1 MIDFPAGTDP
11 VGFRLGLGSE
21 HFTIFNSRFIT
32 MRVSNFCAILF
43 LISAFHVSALPAAVE
58 GELEIS
64 DAAYSG
70 DITIDGSGVKGV
82 YFTGAS
88 TATGQIQATASGW
101 FNMGGNVELS
111 GGMNISSGQTLTVN
125 SLTNGTAGTGMLTLT
140 GNNSSSAGGITIDAG
155 TVKGV
160 IPQGSSSASYKPLGT
175 GTVTINQGGTLL
187 WTNTATSK
195 TDGNVGADLT
205 NTVTGTGT
213 LRLEIGKVY
222 GNSSYGVNT
231 VLSDFTGTLE
241 LANFTRL
248 YWSGS
253 TTELNKVG
261 TIVVESG
268 AELWPGAT
276 LTFNSNL
283 ILNGNGAG
291 SGGDGSGRGAIRLDG
306 DCTFNGT
313 VTLASNALI
322 GLGSAHNSTF
332 ANGLDL
338 AGKQL
343 TFQNTV
349 SNNGGNISIK
359 GDVTAGTIV
368 DANTQFVLTFDGSSA
383 GQTINAAIAQNNT
396 NDGRAM
402 VIKVG
407 ENLTTYAN
415 GVISGAGAITKT
427 GAGTLQIG
435 AVNTNTGKLTIS
447 EGTVVVPAGDNQTS
461 TTASR
466 QYVAGQGTL
475 EVAEGA
481 KFVWNNQY
489 SNDAMLFTAISGA
502 GTISVSAE
510 HSRSS
515 NYGGN
520 YGLSNTTLGDFTGTI
535 ELNSHAR
542 LIANGLGSTSKVIIA
557 DGGMFWANGGTH
569 SEEFFISGNG
579 AGAGGDGTPR
589 GAIGVNNTTTFTGKI
604 TLNANAE
611 FGLRDANPV
620 TNIQSD
626 IETNGHTLSLSQNY
640 KTGGKINLTGNVSS
654 AGETLGSLSFTNRGN
669 AYSVMIGD
677 SSAAESATTQTI
689 AANVNVAA
697 TNPTAFTF
705 QTGENRT
712 IEITGQLTGSH
723 AITKTGAG
731 TLNILGG
738 APISGA
744 FDVQGG
750 TVTIGPLEGVSNTTS
765 GITALTVTNG
775 ATVNLNT
782 PNKSLS
788 TLTVSDGTVNAN
800 FGFVDYNIGPCIAA
814 NCLITVGSAD
824 GGTGYLKLARKACS
838 DHGNNVTIYD
848 GSTIEMAGGD
858 ISFANS
864 HLVTF
869 VGGGSITS
877 GASNAYFN
885 FRGNGNQSFVVQ
897 GADAHALIDCN
908 ITLYDG
914 GFGSVNVIEA
924 DSSLRIA
931 KNVSNGM
938 ANNIGFHKV
947 GQGTLILEGTNRYP
961 RLQIDEGTVEFAGNG
976 SLETSAASLPLT
988 VSVADGA
995 KLILGTSENLS
1006 DAGTFTMAP
1015 GASLIVNAENWQLS
1029 NQVNEALVPGTLL
1042 GGSGTIV
1049 GDLTKTGIT
1058 VSPGDDSVAT
1068 LTINGNL
1075 NLSGSNVL
1083 LDVAGPTSYDVLK
1096 ITGTSDVSDS
1106 VFFFS
1111 GTPDQTPL
1119 AFGDTLKF
1127 LETSNSTDEPI
1138 FQASNIRF
1146 DYDGGILG
1154 LKYEDGGWMLF
1165 ATDGASVPEP
1175 GTWVMLLLGLTG
1187 FAFLRRK

>member
-1 MIDFPAGTDP
+1 
-11 VGFRLGLGSE
+11 
-21 HFTIFNSRFIT
+21 
-32 MRVSNFCAILF
+32 MRASLFFAVLF
-43 LISAFHVSALPAAVE
+43 LVSTLQAAVE

-82 YFTGAS
+82 HFTGAS
-88 TATGQIQATASGW
+88 TASGQVQATESGW
-101 FNMGGNVELS
+101 FNAGGDVLVS
-111 GGMNISSGQTLTVN
+111 GGMNISSGKVLTFN
-125 SLTNGTAGTGMLTLT
+125 STTQGTPGTGMVTLT
-140 GNNSSSAGGITIDAG
+140 GNNSSSAGAITIDAG

-160 IPQGSSSASYKPLGT
+160 IPQGSSSDTYKPLGT
-175 GTVTINQGGTLL
+175 GTVTINQGGTFL

-195 TDGNVGADLT
+195 TGDNDGVNIT
-205 NTVTGTGT
+205 NTITGNGT
-213 LRLEIGKVY
+213 LRLEVGKIY
-222 GNSSYGVNT
+222 GNSMFGLNSA
-231 VLSDFTGTLE
+231 LSNFTGTLE
-241 LANFTRL
+241 LGNFTRL
-248 YWSGS
+248 YWDGSS
-253 TTELNKVG
+253 TTELDKIQ

-268 AELWPGAT
+268 SEFWAGSQSA
-276 LTFNSNL
+276 TFNSNF

-291 SGGDGSGRGAIRLDG
+291 SGGDGTPRGAIRIDT
-306 DCTFNGT
+306 DSTFNGT
-313 VTLASNALI
+313 ITLASNAM
-322 GLGSAHNSTF
+322 LGTGGAYAATF
-332 ANGLDL
+332 NNGIDL
-338 AGKQL
+338 AGYQL
-343 TFQNTV
+343 NV
-349 SNNGGNISIK
+349 GNYVLNNGGEITIK
-359 GDVTAGTIV
+359 GNVTAG
-368 DANTQFVLTFDGSSA
+368 NFVADNKNFTLTFDASSA
-383 GQTINAAIAQNNT
+383 SQTIDAAIVQNDVT
-396 NDGRAM
+396 NAM
-402 VIKVG
+402 VFDVG
-407 ENLTTYAN
+407 EGFTTYTN
-415 GVISGAGAITKT
+415 GVISGAGDITKT

-435 AVNTNTGKLTIS
+435 AANTNNGKFTIS
-447 EGTVVVPAGDNQTS
+447 EGTVVVPAGADQTS

-475 EVAEGA
+475 EVADGA
-481 KFVWNNQY
+481 RFVWNNQY
-489 SNDAMLFTAISGA
+489 SNDAILFTAISGE

-520 YGLSNTTLGDFTGTI
+520 YGLSNTTLQNFTGTI
-535 ELNSHAR
+535 EFNSHAR
-542 LIANGLGSTSKVIIA
+542 WIGSSLGKTSKVIVA
-557 DGGMFWANGGTH
+557 NGGMFWANGGTH

-579 AGAGGDGTPR
+579 AGAGGDGTGR
-589 GAIGVNNTTTFTGKI
+589 GAIGVSNTCTFTGKI

-611 FGLRDANPV
+611 FGVRDANPV
-620 TNIQSD
+620 ANIQSE
-626 IETNGHTLSLSQNY
+626 IETNGYTLSLSQNY
-640 KTGGKINLTGNVSS
+640 NSGGKINLTGNVSS
-654 AGETLGSLSFTNRGN
+654 TGDTLGTLSFTNRSN
-669 AYSVMIGD
+669 AYSATIGD
-677 SSAAESATTQTI
+677 SSAAASATTQSI
-689 AANVNVAA
+689 AANVDVAA
-697 TNPTAFTF
+697 TNPTTFTF
-705 QTGENRT
+705 QPGENRT
-712 IEITGQLTGSH
+712 IEITGQLTGNH

-731 TLNILGG
+731 TLNLLGG

-750 TVTIGPLEGVSNTTS
+750 TVTVGPLEGTDNTSS

-800 FGFVDYNIGPCIAA
+800 FGFVDYNIGPAISA
-814 NCLITVGSAD
+814 NCLVTVGSAD

-877 GASNAYFN
+877 SAGGYFN

-897 GADAHALIDCN
+897 GADAHALIDSN
-908 ITLYDG
+908 INLYDG
-914 GFGSVNVIEA
+914 GFGSVNVQEA
-924 DSSLRIA
+924 DSSLRIT
-931 KNVSNGM
+931 KSVINGQT
-938 ANNIGFHKV
+938 NNIGFHKV
-947 GQGTLILEGTNRYP
+947 GQGTLILEGLNRYP

-1058 VSPGDDSVAT
+1058 VSPGDNSVAT

-1127 LETSNSTDEPI
+1127 LETSNSTDAPI

>member
-1 MIDFPAGTDP
+1 
-11 VGFRLGLGSE
+11 
-21 HFTIFNSRFIT
+21 
-32 MRVSNFCAILF
+32 MRASLFFAVLF
-43 LISAFHVSALPAAVE
+43 LVSTLQAAVE

-70 DITIDGSGVKGV
+70 DITIDGSSVKGV
-82 YFTGAS
+82 HFTGAS
-88 TATGQIQATASGW
+88 TASGQVQATESGW
-101 FNMGGNVELS
+101 FNAGGDVLVS
-111 GGMNISSGQTLTVN
+111 GGMNISSGKVLTFN
-125 SLTNGTAGTGMLTLT
+125 STIQGTPGTGMVTLT
-140 GNNSSSAGGITIDAG
+140 GNNSSSAGAITIDAG

-160 IPQGSSSASYKPLGT
+160 IPQGSSSDTYKPLGT
-175 GTVTINQGGTLL
+175 GTVTINQNGKLL

-195 TDGNVGADLT
+195 TGGDSGGDIT
-205 NTVTGTGT
+205 NTITGTGT
-213 LRLEIGKVY
+213 LRLEIGKTY
-222 GNSSYGVNT
+222 GNSSYGLNT
-231 VLSDFTGTLE
+231 KLSDFTGTLE

-248 YWSGS
+248 YWNGS

-261 TIVVESG
+261 TIIVESG

-276 LTFNSNL
+276 LTFDSNL

-322 GLGSAHNSTF
+322 GLGSAHDSTF
-332 ANGLDL
+332 ANGIDL
-338 AGKQL
+338 AGHQL

-359 GDVTAGTIV
+359 GNVTAGTVV
-368 DANTQFVLTFDGSSA
+368 DANTQFVLTFDGSNA
-383 GQTINAAIAQNNT
+383 GQTIDAAIIQNNT
-396 NDGRAM
+396 HDGRAM

-407 ENLTTYAN
+407 DGLTTYTN
-415 GVISGAGAITKT
+415 GVISGAGDITKT

-435 AVNTNTGKLTIS
+435 AANTNNGKFTIS
-447 EGTVVVPAGDNQTS
+447 EGTVVVPAGADQTS

-475 EVAEGA
+475 EVVDGA
-481 KFVWNNQY
+481 RFVWNNQY
-489 SNDAMLFTAISGA
+489 SNDSMLFTAISGE

-510 HSRSS
+510 HNRGN

-520 YGLSNTTLGDFTGTI
+520 YGLNNNTLQNFTGTI
-535 ELNSHAR
+535 ELNAHAR
-542 LIANGLGSTSKVIIA
+542 WIGSSLGKTSKVIVA
-557 DGGMFWANGGTH
+557 NGGMFWANGGTH
-569 SEEFFISGNG
+569 AEEFFISGNG
-579 AGAGGDGTPR
+579 AGAGGDGTGR
-589 GAIGVNNTTTFTGKI
+589 GAIGVSNTCTFTGKI

-611 FGLRDANPV
+611 FGVRDANPV
-620 TNIQSD
+620 ANIQSE
-626 IETNGHTLSLSQNY
+626 IETNGYMLSLSQNY
-640 KTGGKINLTGNVSS
+640 NSGGKINLTGNVSS
-654 AGETLGSLSFTNRGN
+654 TGDTLGTLSFTNRSN
-669 AYSVMIGD
+669 AYTATIGD
-677 SSAAESATTQTI
+677 SSAAASATTQSI
-689 AANVNVAA
+689 AANVDVAA
-697 TNPTAFTF
+697 TNPTTFTF
-705 QTGENRT
+705 QPGENRT
-712 IEITGQLTGSH
+712 IEITGQLTGNH

-731 TLNILGG
+731 TLNLLGG

-750 TVTIGPLEGVSNTTS
+750 TVTVGPLEGTDNTSS